1 MGLWRYIAV
10 RFVQALVVLFFV
22 SIATFLLMHAVPG
35 DPLNAV
41 IGERQADRPEVRE
54 ALERRYGLD
63 KPLPVQYVYYMK
75 NLLQGDMGTTI
86 TDRKDVREEL
96 QQVVPA
102 TMELATASMLFALAV
117 GIPLGII
124 AAVKQGQWPDHVARF
139 ISLIGTSM
147 PVFWLG
153 LLLAYVL
160 TYRFQLLPRSG
171 QLDVGMRRP
180 PQVTGFVSVDALL
193 AGDTDT
199 FWSLS
204 RHIVLPAIVLGLF
217 AMGIIS
223 RMLRSSLVAALNDDY
238 VRTARAKGVSEYR
251 VVRGHALRNAMIP
264 TITVIGL
271 TFASLLAGA
280 VLTETIFSW
289 PGLGQ
294 FAVRMALKLDYP
306 GLIGVTLVVAVVYI
320 IVNFFVDILYGIL
333 DPRIRIG

>member
-1 MGLWRYIAV
+1 MGLWRYILV
-10 RFVQALVVLFFV
+10 RFLQALVVLFLV

-35 DPLNAV
+35 DPVNSI
-41 IGERQADRPEVRE
+41 IGERQAERPEVRAAIE
-54 ALERRYGLD
+54 SQYGLD
-63 KPLPVQYVYYMK
+63 KPLPVQYAYYVK
-75 NLLQGDMGTTI
+75 NLLRGDMGTTI
-86 TDRKDVREEL
+86 TDRKDVLDEL
-96 QQVVPA
+96 RLVVPA
-102 TMELATASMLFALAV
+102 TMELAFAAMLFAIVV
-117 GIPLGII
+117 GVPLGIV
-124 AAVKQGQWPDHVARF
+124 AAVKQGKWPDHVARF

-153 LLLAYVL
+153 LLLAYLV
-160 TYRFQLLPRSG
+160 TYKFQILPRSG

-180 PQVTGFVSVDALL
+180 PQVTGFISIDALL
-193 AGDTDT
+193 AGDFDT
-199 FWSLS
+199 FRSLI
-204 RHIVLPAIVLGLF
+204 RHIILPAIVLGSF

-238 VRTARAKGVSEYR
+238 VRTARAKGVSEYK
-251 VVRGHALRNAMIP
+251 VVRGHALRNALIP

-320 IVNFFVDILYGIL
+320 IVNFFVDVLYGIL
-333 DPRIRIG
+333 DPRIRVG